1 MFDSNKIVFKLIS
14 DVQETRSLREILG
27 CSLDVYLN
35 ETHHKFDYSF
45 MILTIESE
53 WNFNDFVKPIQLV
66 GPSNQNSFSGTCKTA
81 EIPGVLAN
89 ILQYH
94 GMDCI
99 SDNNCM
105 QLWANKGYDM
115 KINSRHQ
122 CADRNGVSPCSGDS
136 GSPLT
141 KVNNKGVTVLVGNFA
156 AMSRG

>member
-1 MFDSNKIVFKLIS
+1 MISSNLYNWSGHQIKILSRVHARLRDMATLRNGFKNLMLTYVS
-14 DVQETRSLREILG
+14 SA
-27 CSLDVYLN
+27 
-35 ETHHKFDYSF
+35 HHS
-45 MILTIESE
+45 IR
-53 WNFNDFVKPIQLV
+53 KPLKHI
-66 GPSNQNSFSGTCKTA
+66 GDA

-156 AMSRG
+156 AIKRG